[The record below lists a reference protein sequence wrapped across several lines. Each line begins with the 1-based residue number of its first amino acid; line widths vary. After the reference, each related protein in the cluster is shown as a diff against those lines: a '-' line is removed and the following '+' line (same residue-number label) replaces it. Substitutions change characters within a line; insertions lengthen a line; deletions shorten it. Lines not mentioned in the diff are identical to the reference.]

1 MRTLVGLVVIVLL
14 TSCAIIKKNSKKS
27 QNFDGIIFLEESDDD
42 KPEKKPKSSRNDSDR
57 SSNDNSKN
65 GPQKENPNDERNF
78 TEMEGIVYLNFEDQI
93 NERAEQPFK
102 PNHQKLETG
111 KASYYAMKFKGRQ
124 TASGEIYDPDKLT
137 AAHPSLPFGTKVR
150 VTNLYN
156 KASVVVR
163 INDRG
168 PHVKSRII
176 DLSYAAA
183 EQLGM
188 ISRGIAEVAVEVIE
202 NP

>member
-1 MRTLVGLVVIVLL
+1 M
-14 TSCAIIKKNSKKS
+14 
-27 QNFDGIIFLEESDDD
+27 DGII
-42 KPEKKPKSSRNDSDR
+42 
-57 SSNDNSKN
+57 
-65 GPQKENPNDERNF
+65 
-78 TEMEGIVYLNFEDQI
+78 YLNFEDQI
-93 NERAEQPFK
+93 NEVPGKPFK
-102 PNHQKLETG
+102 PSNKQLETG

-124 TASGEIYDPDKLT
+124 TASGEIYDPYKMT

-156 KASVVVR
+156 KASVIVR

-168 PHVKSRII
+168 PHIKSRII

-183 EQLGM
+183 QKLD
-188 ISRGIAEVAVEVIE
+188 IIQKGIADVVVEVIE